1 MTLHR
6 RLCAAALGAALVGVA
21 SCGGGGSGASSG
33 TGSGSVPGSGAFAWI
48 LKAQGPTNALQYGL
62 SLVHPSAPNVEY
74 VVEFGSSVVTD
85 AKVISSGVVDSGAL
99 TAGPLAPYALIYIIG
114 GDVRRVPLQASGTAP
129 ISLVQRA
136 QSTTACSFILEANDY
151 AAPENSRYIVS
162 TAGADGQCGTADDGR
177 AEVRLGGANGL
188 TFAPIA
194 GDAPLGMFRDAATL
208 APRGWILPKS
218 VTLWGAASDTT
229 VVTRGSTDPSIASV
243 VASSYRSV
251 LVDDGTK
258 LSVFDFPAGANP
270 VETMLDPGT
279 SGGGGWLAIGFDSNA
294 FYAYRNSGTT
304 PATSSWEVLG
314 VGREMPVASVLASGS
329 GLLSVA
335 SMGRAQ
341 LYLTVLGSAQNQ
353 LLRLAKT
360 GGGPATP
367 LETTST
373 STLSTVQTSASDV
386 HELWRV
392 ANVGTAN
399 AAYTIE
405 MIDETGAALYT
416 TSAGGF
422 PMNVAEASVVNLNA
436 SESRN
441 RFLFADGYGARAFG
455 DASLVGYDAA
465 ARSSATFG
473 ALPGTTAFGNSFVFA
488 GALGGP
494 GNFMGG
500 FGASSIGGIVQ
511 QAGTMVFS
519 FDFTVPGS
527 LTYTTTKQ

>member
-1 MTLHR
+1 
-6 RLCAAALGAALVGVA
+6 
-21 SCGGGGSGASSG
+21 
-33 TGSGSVPGSGAFAWI
+33 
-48 LKAQGPTNALQYGL
+48 
-62 SLVHPSAPNVEY
+62 
-74 VVEFGSSVVTD
+74 
-85 AKVISSGVVDSGAL
+85 
-99 TAGPLAPYALIYIIG
+99 
-114 GDVRRVPLQASGTAP
+114 
-129 ISLVQRA
+129 
-136 QSTTACSFILEANDY
+136 
-151 AAPENSRYIVS
+151 
-162 TAGADGQCGTADDGR
+162 
-177 AEVRLGGANGL
+177 
-188 TFAPIA
+188 
-194 GDAPLGMFRDAATL
+194 
-208 APRGWILPKS
+208 
-218 VTLWGAASDTT
+218 
-229 VVTRGSTDPSIASV
+229 
-243 VASSYRSV
+243 
-251 LVDDGTK
+251 
-258 LSVFDFPAGANP
+258 
-270 VETMLDPGT
+270 
-279 SGGGGWLAIGFDSNA
+279 
-294 FYAYRNSGTT
+294 
-304 PATSSWEVLG
+304 
-314 VGREMPVASVLASGS
+314 MPVASVLASGS

>member
-1 MTLHR
+1 MKLHWTLR
-6 RLCAAALGAALVGVA
+6 AGALVAALVGFA
-21 SCGGGGSGASSG
+21 SCGGGGSGTSGG
-33 TGSGSVPGSGAFAWI
+33 TGPGSVPSSGAFAWV
-48 LKAQGPTNALQYGL
+48 LKAQGPTDALQYGL
-62 SLVHPSAPNVEY
+62 SLVHPSAPGVEY

-85 AKVISSGVVDSGAL
+85 AKVISTGAVHPVAL
-99 TAGPLAPYALIYIIG
+99 TAGPLAPYALIYIVG
-114 GDVRRVPLQASGTAP
+114 GDVRRVPLQANGTAP

-136 QSTTACSFILEANDY
+136 QSTTACSFVLEANDY
-151 AAPENSRYIVS
+151 ATPENSRYIVP

-177 AEVRLGGANGL
+177 AEIRLGGATGL
-188 TFAPIA
+188 TFAAIT

-218 VTLWGAASDTT
+218 VTLWGTPTDTT
-229 VVTRGSTDPSIASV
+229 VVTRSATDPAIASV
-243 VASSYRSV
+243 VASSYRSA
-251 LVDDGTK
+251 LVDDGTQ

-270 VETMLDPGT
+270 VETLLDPGAT
-279 SGGGGWLAIGFDSNA
+279 GDGGWLGVGFDSNA

-304 PATSSWEVLG
+304 AAASSWEVLG
-314 VGREMPVASVLASGS
+314 VDRAAPAASVLASGS

-353 LLRLAKT
+353 LLTLAKT

-367 LETTST
+367 FETTPT

-392 ANVGTAN
+392 ANVGTAS

-405 MIDETGAALYT
+405 LIDETGAALYT

-422 PMNVAEASVVNLNA
+422 PMDVAEASVVNLNA
-436 SESRN
+436 SESRT
-441 RFLFADGYGARAFG
+441 RFIFANGYGARAFG
-455 DASLVGYDAA
+455 DASLVGYDAV
-465 ARSSATFG
+465 ARTAATFG
-473 ALPGTTAFGNSFVFA
+473 ALPGTAAFGTNFVFA
-488 GALGGP
+488 SALGGP

-500 FGASSIGGIVQ
+500 FAASSSGGIVQ
-511 QAGTMVFS
+511 QAGAMVFS
-519 FDFTVPGS
+519 STSPCPEA
-527 LTYTTTKQ
+527 